1 MSGLTRGERETRL
14 LVQGDGRQSGA
25 YDETP
30 SECASC
36 RGGIVRREVGRIEVV
51 LAPCSSRY
59 ARGGGCHSGGLV
71 ANGPEEVLISGGTK

>member
-36 RGGIVRREVGRIEVV
+36 RGGVVRREVDRIEVG
-51 LAPCSSRY
+51 LTPYSSRY
-59 ARGGGCHSGGLV
+59 ARGGDCHSGGLV
-71 ANGPEEVLISGGTK
+71 VNGPEEVLVSGGTG